1 MGGSTFDG
9 DVAPG
14 TTSKKPSTLERIQRL
29 EKVELDR
36 LERRERVQ
44 HARDE
49 RLSTAKDAAG
59 IPGSALERF
68 EQRVNIPMVVL
79 GAVWFVVFVFALVD
93 SWGRVAEE
101 VLVGILV
108 LLWVIFAIE
117 YGVRILL
124 APDRRRYVAS
134 RKIEPIVVAVPP
146 LQCVRLMG
154 LEKADLVV
162 QEFLLRTRA
171 IFVHRGLFRVLLVV
185 AGLVFLASWLVMLA
199 EGGEHGNPTGIH
211 NYGDALWWSVVTV
224 TTVGYGDRFP
234 ITSLGRSV
242 AVLLMLVGIGLI
254 GVLTATVA
262 SFFMRE
268 HADENKAQLQKA
280 HEDLGSQLS
289 DLDAR
294 MARLEALLT
303 NVVGHQPHG
312 DGSA

>member
-1 MGGSTFDG
+1 MAGSTFDG

-14 TTSKKPSTLERIQRL
+14 TTPKKLSTLERIQRL

-36 LERRERVQ
+36 LERRDQ
-44 HARDE
+44 IKQARDD
-49 RLSTAKDAAG
+49 RLSAAADAAG
-59 IPGSALERF
+59 IPGSKLERF
-68 EQRVNIPMVVL
+68 ERRVNFPMVVL
-79 GAVWFVVFVFALVD
+79 GATWLVVFILALLD
-93 SWGRVAEE
+93 SWSTATEE
-101 VLVGILV
+101 LLVGILI

-117 YGVRILL
+117 YAVRILL
-124 APDRRRYVAS
+124 APDRRRYMAS
-134 RKIEPIVVAVPP
+134 RKIEPVVVCVPP
-146 LQCVRLMG
+146 LQCVRLVG

-171 IFVHRGLFRVLLVV
+171 ILVHRGLFRVLLVV
-185 AGLVFLASWLVMLA
+185 TGLLFLASWLVMLA
-199 EGGEHGNPTGIH
+199 EGGEKANATGIH
-211 NYGDALWWSVVTV
+211 NYGDALWWAVVTV

-234 ITSLGRSV
+234 VTTLGRAV
-242 AVLLMLVGIGLI
+242 AVMLMLVGIGLI

-294 MARLEALLT
+294 MGRLEALLT
-303 NVVGHQPHG
+303 NVVGKQPNP
-312 DGSA
+312 DGSE